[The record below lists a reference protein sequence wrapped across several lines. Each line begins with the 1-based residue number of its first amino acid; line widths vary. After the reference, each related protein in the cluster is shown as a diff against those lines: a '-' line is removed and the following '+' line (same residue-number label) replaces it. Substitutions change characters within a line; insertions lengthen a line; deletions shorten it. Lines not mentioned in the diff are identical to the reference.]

1 MLFAGKDNSVYM
13 IREYFL
19 EYSCQFDLTYYPF
32 DTQMCQMDF
41 EVQGKTDNWLKVM
54 VDGVGVEFL
63 CKKFEIL
70 DVVCSCSFLNKLSSS
85 IKNPCGI

>member
-1 MLFAGKDNSVYM
+1 MLFAGKDNSVYI

-63 CKKFEIL
+63 CKKIQINSLIGCFYEKMIN
-70 DVVCSCSFLNKLSSS
+70 F
-85 IKNPCGI
+85 